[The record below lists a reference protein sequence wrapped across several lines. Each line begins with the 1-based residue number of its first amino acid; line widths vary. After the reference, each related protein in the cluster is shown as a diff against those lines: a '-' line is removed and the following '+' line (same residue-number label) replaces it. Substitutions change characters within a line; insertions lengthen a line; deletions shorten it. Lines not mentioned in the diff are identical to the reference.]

1 MNTQFVVVVLIAAL
15 LGGLCTVMLG
25 WLESTSTFDKRKFA
39 LSALRSLIGAVSIA
53 AAFNYSG
60 STAPICFLLA
70 FLAGAGVNTG
80 GNQLAGAAMKL
91 QARRMAA
98 KMDGAPKK

>member
-1 MNTQFVVVVLIAAL
+1 MNTQFVVVVLVAAL
-15 LGGLCTVMLG
+15 AGAMATTILG
-25 WLESTSTFDKRKFA
+25 WVETIPPVPFDKRKFTI
-39 LSALRSLIGAVSIA
+39 SFIRGLIGAVSIA

-80 GNQLAGAAMKL
+80 GNQIAGAMRAQQYK
-91 QARRMAA
+91 MAL
-98 KMDGAPKK
+98 KNKR

>member
-1 MNTQFVVVVLIAAL
+1 MNTQFVIVVLIAAL
-15 LGGLCTVMLG
+15 VGGICTVALG
-25 WLESTSTFDKRKFA
+25 WLESSAVFDRRKFA
-39 LSALRSLIGAVSIA
+39 TSAVRSLIGAVSIA

-70 FLAGAGVNTG
+70 FLAGAGVNAG
-80 GNQLAGAAMKL
+80 GNQLAGATMKL

-98 KMDGAPKK
+98 RLGK